1 MNALV
6 IYKSTTGFT
15 AKYAKWIAEALLCT
29 AVAAEKAKNIDL
41 SAYDAVVFG
50 GWFFAGSIKGFKEYR
65 QKFADFKGRKAVFA
79 VGATPPSAPEAAATL
94 NACFTD
100 EERKTTGTF
109 FMQGGLDYSHMGA
122 IDKAMMRM
130 MCAVM
135 KKQKGADSEEYKT
148 ISQSFDATDKNAIAP
163 LIEYIKGE

>member
-1 MNALV
+1 MKAIV
-6 IYKSTTGFT
+6 IYKRNTGFT
-15 AKYAKWIAEALLCT
+15 EKYAKWIAEA
-29 AVAAEKAKNIDL
+29 
-41 SAYDAVVFG
+41 
-50 GWFFAGSIKGFKEYR
+50 
-65 QKFADFKGRKAVFA
+65 
-79 VGATPPSAPEAAATL
+79 
-94 NACFTD
+94 
-100 EERKTTGTF
+100 RKTTGTF